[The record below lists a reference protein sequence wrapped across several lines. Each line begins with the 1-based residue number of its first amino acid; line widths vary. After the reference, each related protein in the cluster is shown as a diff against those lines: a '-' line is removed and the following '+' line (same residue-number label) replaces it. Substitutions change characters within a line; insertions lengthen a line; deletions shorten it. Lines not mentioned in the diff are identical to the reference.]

1 MARCTSSTE
10 RALRRALPLAAGVLL
25 SGCLAPWMRQPQ
37 QVPDL
42 GGQVLVQPPSALEQ
56 RTGSLWRNNV
66 SANFL
71 FTDVRASNVGD
82 LLTIVVAEDD
92 SGTKAAETD
101 TKNKASVLEGITDF
115 FGLTQA
121 WASHNPNINPDSLIQ
136 ANSDREWTGTGATKR
151 AGTLT
156 ANMTVE
162 VKAVSP
168 TGNLWVQGDKLVS
181 VNNEDQHM
189 VLSGWVRP
197 EDIDAKNQVASTRL
211 AQARIDYY
219 GEGPVGR
226 QQRSGW
232 GLTLLDYVW
241 PF

>member
-1 MARCTSSTE
+1 MARSTSRTE
-10 RALRRALPLAAGVLL
+10 RAGHAALLAGGLL
-25 SGCLAPWMRQPQ
+25 LCGCLAPFTHQPEP
-37 QVPDL
+37 VPVL
-42 GGQVLVQPPSALEQ
+42 GGEVLVQPPSPLEAK
-56 RTGSLWRNNV
+56 TGSLWRNNV

-71 FTDVRASNVGD
+71 FTDVRASMPGD
-82 LLTIVVAEDD
+82 LLTIVVSEDD

-101 TKNKASVLEGITDF
+101 TKNKATILEGITQF

-121 WASHNPNINPDSLIQ
+121 WASHNSNVNPDALIQ
-136 ANSDREWTGTGATKR
+136 ANSDREWTGGGATKR

-168 TGNLWVQGDKLVS
+168 TGNLWVQGDKIVS
-181 VNNEDQHM
+181 VNKEDQHM

-197 EDIDAKNQVASTRL
+197 DDIDAHNQVASTRL
-211 AQARIDYY
+211 SDARIDYY
-219 GEGPVGR
+219 GVGPLGR
-226 QQRSGW
+226 QQGSGW
-232 GLTLLDYVW
+232 GTTLLDYVW

>member
-10 RALRRALPLAAGVLL
+10 RARRAAVLLGGCLLL
-25 SGCLAPWMRQPQ
+25 SGCLAPFARQPEP
-37 QVPDL
+37 VPVL
-42 GGQVLVQPPSALEQ
+42 GGDVLVQPPSALE
-56 RTGSLWRNNV
+56 RRSGSLWRNNV

-71 FTDVRASNVGD
+71 FTDVRASMPGD
-82 LLTIVVAEDD
+82 LLTIVVSEDD

-101 TKNKASVLEGITDF
+101 TKNKAGVLEGITQF

-121 WASHNPNINPDSLIQ
+121 WASHNPNVNPDSLIQ
-136 ANSDREWTGTGATKR
+136 ADSDREWSGSGATKR

-168 TGNLWVQGDKLVS
+168 TGNLWVQGDKVVS

-197 EDIDAKNQVASTRL
+197 EDIDARNQVASTRL
-211 AQARIDYY
+211 SQARIDYY

-226 QQRSGW
+226 QQGAGW
-232 GLTLLDYVW
+232 GLVLLDYVW